1 MNTKGEPLVHYLCQN
16 HAILLSKRK
25 QNGNPFLED
34 LKTED
39 RISQLLLSVAVWLKL
54 WFDFRLLWFILF
66 NFAIY
71 YGYLLYTPFL
81 DAWHNEPTVIAT
93 DQADFPVEKLPF
105 PAITICSNNKIV
117 YRQLESVL
125 RSQPWKGLNKSI
137 LNFEENFIRALTA
150 LVTAQDDPQRLKEL
164 SKGVQSILNDY
175 KNELPKVLRQVKLNF
190 SPIHLQI
197 CSIVSYLV
205 GNANM

>member
-1 MNTKGEPLVHYLCQN
+1 MNTKREPLVHYLCQN
-16 HAILLSKRK
+16 HAILLSKRR
-25 QNGNPFLED
+25 QNGNPFLEG

-39 RISQLLLSVAVWLKL
+39 RISQLLDSVAVWLKL

-81 DAWHNEPTVIAT
+81 DAWHYEPTVIAT

-117 YRQLESVL
+117 YRQLESIL
-125 RSQPWKGLNKSI
+125 RTQPWKGLNKSI
-137 LNFEENFIRALTA
+137 LNFEQDFTMALTA
-150 LVTAQDDPQRLKEL
+150 LVTAQDDPERLKDL
-164 SKGVQSILNDY
+164 SVGAKNILNDY
-175 KNELPKVLRQVKLNF
+175 QRELPEVLKQVKLN
-190 SPIHLQI
+190 
-197 CSIVSYLV
+197 
-205 GNANM
+205 